1 MALTP
6 RLDLRQSQQLVMT
19 PQLQQA
25 IKLLQLNNLELSSFL
40 AEELEKNPL
49 LEVGEER
56 ASAKDQGAGTTDDTN
71 AQTSGEADT
80 GFEDAPSLDDSLSSN
95 GESALDADIS
105 ENAFDSDTEIDRV
118 GLNDSADNAA
128 LSLTG
133 AGAISGGGGSSD
145 FAAGSDNILEE
156 TFASDLSLQDHL
168 AEQMALILKVPADKF
183 IANHLIDLV
192 DEAGYIHEPL
202 EMVASRL
209 GCEVED
215 VEAVLLALQTLE
227 PTGVFARSLGECL
240 KLQQRERDRLD
251 PVMDVFLD
259 HLDLVAKRDMA
270 ALKRICRVDEED
282 ITDMIREIREL
293 DPRPGLAFGGSDAQ
307 VVEPDIFVKRGK
319 DGIWHVELNTQTLPK
334 VLVNQRYYAQLSTTS
349 KDKAAKT
356 YLSECLGTANWLMK
370 ALDQRAQTILKVAT
384 ELVRQQEDF
393 FEKGV
398 RYLKPLNLR
407 IIAEE
412 IGMHESTVSRVT
424 SNKYLFTERGMYE
437 LKYFFTAAISSS
449 DGDNAHSAEAVRDRI
464 KALIDA
470 EEPKRILSDDSIVA
484 KLQEDGVDIARRTVA
499 KYREAMNIPSS
510 VQRRRLKKIAV

>member
-25 IKLLQLNNLELSSFL
+25 IKLLQLNNLELSGFL
-40 AEELEKNPL
+40 AEEIEKNPL

-56 ASAKDQGAGTTDDTN
+56 PNDQERSAEAAADQKDGQDA
-71 AQTSGEADT
+71 AQ
-80 GFEDAPSLDDSLSSN
+80 DAPAIDDSLSSQ
-95 GESALDADIS
+95 GENALDGDMT
-105 ENAFDSDTEIDRV
+105 ENAFDSDTASDRM
-118 GLNDSADNAA
+118 GMDDSAEASG
-128 LSLTG
+128 LSLSG
-133 AGAISGGGGSSD
+133 AGAVTGSGSGGASGGGQ
-145 FAAGSDNILEE
+145 DNVLEE
-156 TFASDLSLQDHL
+156 TVGAQLSLQDHL
-168 AEQMALILKVPADKF
+168 TEQMALILKVPADKF
-183 IANHLIDLV
+183 IAGHLIDLV
-192 DEAGYIHEPL
+192 DEAGYIHEPM

-215 VEAVLLALQTLE
+215 VEAVLSALQTLE

-240 KLQQRERDRLD
+240 KLQQRELDRLD
-251 PVMDVFLD
+251 PAMDIFLD

-270 ALKRICRVDEED
+270 ALKRLCQVDEED
-282 ITDMIREIREL
+282 LSDMIREIQQL
-293 DPRPGLAFGGSDAQ
+293 NPRPGLSFGGGSAQ
-307 VVEPDIFVKRGK
+307 MVEPDVFVRRGK
-319 DGIWHVELNTQTLPK
+319 DGIWHVELNTQTLPR
-334 VLVNQRYYAQLSTTS
+334 VLVNQRYYAQLNSNS
-349 KDKAAKT
+349 KDKQAQT
-356 YLSECLGTANWLMK
+356 YLSECLGTANWLVK
-370 ALDQRAQTILKVAT
+370 ALDQRAQTILKVST

-407 IIAEE
+407 VIAEE

-424 SNKYLFTERGMYE
+424 SNKYLFTDRGMYE
-437 LKYFFTAAISSS
+437 LKYFFTSAISSS
-449 DGDNAHSAEAVRDRI
+449 DGEAMHSAEAVRDRI

-470 EEPKRILSDDSIVA
+470 EEVKTILSDDAIVA
-484 KLQEDGVDIARRTVA
+484 KLQADGVDIARRTVA